1 MLVRLRVNG
10 VATTQVDAL
19 DRGFGYGDGL
29 LESIRLVGTVAPLWP
44 RHMRRLLE
52 GCARLRIPVPDPAQT
67 SLPRK
72 APCGAW
78 AERLLGGLIDLHLIE
93 VDHSILVGITA
104 RVAMLLQQ
112 FGDDAQDSGEIAQKL
127 TKELERVRGV
137 GALFATAGDLQI
149 ALRRTQDPP
158 TQPVE
163 MPFR

>member
-1 MLVRLRVNG
+1 
-10 VATTQVDAL
+10 
-19 DRGFGYGDGL
+19 
-29 LESIRLVGTVAPLWP
+29 
-44 RHMRRLLE
+44 
-52 GCARLRIPVPDPAQT
+52 VPDPAQT

-104 RVAMLLQQ
+104 RVAMILQQ
-112 FGDDAQDSGEIAQKL
+112 WGDDAIDSGEAAQKL

-158 TQPVE
+158 TAPVE
-163 MPFR
+163 I